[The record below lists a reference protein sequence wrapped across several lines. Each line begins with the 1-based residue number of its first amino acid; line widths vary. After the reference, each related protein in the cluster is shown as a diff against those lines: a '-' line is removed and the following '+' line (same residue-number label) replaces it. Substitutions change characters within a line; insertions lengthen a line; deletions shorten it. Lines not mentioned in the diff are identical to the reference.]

1 MDRRDFLRV
10 GASGLLISGVSS
22 CASLPKL
29 RLGPSPDTPMPDMDA
44 YLKQVDSGM
53 ETIAAWSPSRNAQ
66 WYGDDGAALDE
77 LARKSLRTLYMTGML
92 GDLPPKAQIHPGMQ
106 ERVWAVMPEMDEAV
120 AGMERYLATRSEE
133 EMARVQLALRSPSN
147 HGMTIAQA
155 IDEHAALCG
164 VSQSRRM
171 QTRVLLTDA
180 VWRLR
185 NQPPAL
191 TVQDTL
197 RRVQRAGAVDP
208 SRTAMEDLVAAR
220 VGEKL
225 FWQQQDTDSGGGGS
239 SDQTQSLRRK
249 RIAKGG
255 RVMGI
260 GLVVGGLAVAL
271 TAAGAVPFI
280 FVATVG
286 AIMFLVGLIML
297 FVGLATPPDKTA
309 G

>member
-29 RLGPSPDTPMPDMDA
+29 RLGPSPDEPMPDMDT
-44 YLKQVDSGM
+44 YLKRVDSGM
-53 ETIAAWSPSRNAQ
+53 ETISAWSPSRDARWHGN
-66 WYGDDGAALDE
+66 DGAAIDE
-77 LARKSLRTLYMTGML
+77 LAQKSLRTLYMTGML
-92 GDLPPKAQIHPGMQ
+92 GDLPPEAQIHPGMQ
-106 ERVWAVMPEMDEAV
+106 DRVWTAMPEMDEAV
-120 AGMERYLATRSEE
+120 AGMERYLATRSQGDLN
-133 EMARVQLALRSPSN
+133 RVQLALRSPSN
-147 HGMTIAQA
+147 HGMAIVQA
-155 IDEHAALCG
+155 IDEHAARCG
-164 VSQSRRM
+164 VSRSRRM

-191 TVQDTL
+191 SVQDTL
-197 RRVQRAGAVDP
+197 RRVQRAGAADP
-208 SRTAMEDLVAAR
+208 SRVAMEDLVAAR

-225 FWQQQDTDSGGGGS
+225 FWQQQDHGGGGS
-239 SDQTQSLRRK
+239 SGTQSLRGK

-271 TAAGAVPFI
+271 TAAGAIPFI

-286 AIMFLVGLIML
+286 AIMFLVGLVML
-297 FVGLATPPDKTA
+297 LVGLATPGDKTA